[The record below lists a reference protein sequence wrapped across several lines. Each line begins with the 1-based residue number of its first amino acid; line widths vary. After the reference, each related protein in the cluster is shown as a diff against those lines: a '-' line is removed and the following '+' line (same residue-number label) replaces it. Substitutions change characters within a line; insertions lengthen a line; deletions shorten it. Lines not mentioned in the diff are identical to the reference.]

1 MSNGNESF
9 SNDSTNN
16 SADYIY
22 DGGNQVISNYNEGE
36 VIQLNDFQGINFS
49 GNNFYILSGSGQL
62 EIQNVR
68 NRFVS
73 YGYGSSD
80 VIAYSYMGNSGGTI
94 DGRNKTNQLGVIIGT
109 DYSDNR
115 IYAGNAGSSLWGGL
129 GGNDTLTGGDG
140 YDEFFYVSGSGSDV
154 IQNAGD
160 NDVVNL
166 LGVNLS
172 QITEVSITDSA
183 ISANFEDG
191 GRLNVRGN
199 SNVGFKVDGVTYVAD
214 RNNGTWSVK

>member
-1 MSNGNESF
+1 MSNGGKSF
-9 SNDSTNN
+9 SSDLTNN

-22 DGGNQVISNYNEGE
+22 DGGNQVISNYIEGE
-36 VIQLNDFQGINFS
+36 VIQLNDIQSINLG
-49 GNNFYILSGSGQL
+49 GNNFYIVSSSGQL

-73 YGYGSSD
+73 YGYRSSD

-94 DGRNKTNQLGVIIGT
+94 DGRNRPDQLGIIIGT

-115 IYAGNAGSSLWGGL
+115 IYAGNVGSSLWGGF

-140 YDEFFYVSGSGSDV
+140 NDEFFYVTGSGSDV

-183 ISANFEDG
+183 IFVSFEDG

-199 SNVGFKVDGVTYVAD
+199 SNVGFKLDGVTYVANRAD
-214 RNNGTWSVK
+214 KTWSSK